1 MTTTNTIGSKLRG
14 LFAAVCVTLLLLTS
28 TVLSAAAL
36 PAKTTT
42 VAKPSATKT
51 PILSTIIS
59 TATVPLP
66 SDMTTTTPTT
76 STADFQLPTP
86 TSSSPVGIPSNP
98 SLGGLAAC
106 PPPLVPNALK
116 LESASCMDL
125 CCIPCPASSVFYE
138 PHKLEDIYT
147 LTSIFRAV
155 SAISCLVLALC
166 YLILPSRRK
175 HPHLIV
181 LVFSIMMVSWEG
193 LGTAWLHMKTDLLCK
208 NIYEPATMTNSWFC
222 GIQGI
227 GLMYMVLT
235 MLCLGF
241 LLISNLHVLTV
252 YRSYTVQNHLTKLMV
267 LSFFLPLSL
276 VLPVAIRK
284 RIENPG
290 FGSICFV
297 SSQVASP
304 YFFYPLSVV
313 VCLATLLHLG
323 TIAFMIKTSIQNN
336 AVTASDATSFK
347 SQSDSQSNKT
357 ISQRRRRLQT
367 ARDISQLLKQQWRPG
382 LLALCLLIVDM
393 IYWLFYFIEAKKL
406 ERVTPDTPWFVEW
419 ITCLA
424 GQAQEALLSGQLS
437 ATSTV
442 DDLKAVG
449 DVAQRA
455 CARIAAPYVPSF
467 TWAALA
473 DIMPAIFGIIV
484 LIIFGTKLELW
495 QDLKNRIIGEKDTTI
510 FTMADV
516 SKDSGNRHHRPLS
529 SEEQRHQNQEHIRF
543 SQTTKAERGR
553 KSQDNDFYSDDLGLG
568 AIEFNSRDMIMAAYE
583 TETSRYGGKQSRS
596 RSGSHADPLPSTEAV
611 YGGATRKTSV
621 TIQDNDREPI
631 YYHNPESI
639 TAQQG
644 LIQKRLF
651 HEQHAL
657 LVTEGAVPWP
667 SWPSSTSTTS
677 SSPTS
682 PIPSSFVSPL
692 GGARSPSFDRYH
704 HHPHHHQYTP
714 PPPPSY
720 PRDLT
725 IDTIATRDPIASPP
739 PSAPRV
745 TYPKLPTSPQKAFY
759 NSEDISAPPISL
771 SQPSR
776 INRQLNTSPYY
787 PPPPPVVAP
796 TTAPKA
802 YAQPVQSVVIPVR
815 GSSRDQ
821 GRVSSDRDRDRDRE
835 QPQRVSS
842 ERQPRTSSER
852 QQQPRVSSERQPR
865 QQWQYHYHQ
874 DHEQAP
880 MDFGSSAALA
890 MRGLSP
896 APPLVP
902 KKSMRRRAASD
913 PQQE

>member
-1 MTTTNTIGSKLRG
+1 MG
-14 LFAAVCVTLLLLTS
+14 A
-28 TVLSAAAL
+28 
-36 PAKTTT
+36 
-42 VAKPSATKT
+42 
-51 PILSTIIS
+51 
-59 TATVPLP
+59 
-66 SDMTTTTPTT
+66 
-76 STADFQLPTP
+76 
-86 TSSSPVGIPSNP
+86 
-98 SLGGLAAC
+98 
-106 PPPLVPNALK
+106 
-116 LESASCMDL
+116 

-138 PHKLEDIYT
+138 PNKLEDIYT
-147 LTSIFRAV
+147 LTSIFRGV
-155 SAISCLVLALC
+155 SATCCLILALC

-181 LVFSIMMVSWEG
+181 LVFSIMMVPWEG
-193 LGTAWLHMKTDLLCK
+193 LGTAWLHMRTDLLCK
-208 NIYEPATMTNSWFC
+208 NIYEPATMANSWFC
-222 GIQGI
+222 GVQGI

-241 LLISNLHVLTV
+241 LLIANLHVLTV
-252 YRSYTVQNHLTKLMV
+252 FRSYVVQNHLTKLMA

-284 RIENPG
+284 QVENPG

-336 AVTASDATSFK
+336 SVAVSESTSFK
-347 SQSDSQSNKT
+347 SQSDLQSNKT
-357 ISQRRRRLQT
+357 ISQRQRRLQT

-406 ERVTPDTPWFVEW
+406 ERVRPDTPWFMEW
-419 ITCLA
+419 LACLA
-424 GQAQEALLSGQLS
+424 GQAQEALLSGRLS

-442 DDLKAVG
+442 DDLKAAG
-449 DVAQRA
+449 DVAQGA
-455 CARIAAPYVPSF
+455 CARIAVPFVPSF

-473 DIMPAIFGIIV
+473 DILPAVFGIIV
-484 LIIFGTKLELW
+484 LIIFGTKFELW
-495 QDLKNRIIGEKDTTI
+495 QDLKSRIVGENDTTVFI
-510 FTMADV
+510 MGEV
-516 SKDSGNRHHRPLS
+516 SKDQQHRPLS
-529 SEEQRHQNQEHIRF
+529 PEEQRHQNQEHVQF
-543 SQTTKAERGR
+543 SQTTKAAQGR
-553 KSQDNDFYSDDLGLG
+553 SQDNDFYSDDLGLG

-583 TETSRYGGKQSRS
+583 AETPRYGGKQSRS
-596 RSGSHADPLPSTEAV
+596 RSGSHAAPPLPNTEAI

-631 YYHNPESI
+631 YYRNPEPT
-639 TAQQG
+639 TAQQD

-657 LVTEGAVPWP
+657 LVTDGAVPWP

-682 PIPSSFVSPL
+682 PASPNSSSPSGSKSH
-692 GGARSPSFDRYH
+692 SFDRYH
-704 HHPHHHQYTP
+704 YHHYHHTPPPP

-720 PRDLT
+720 PHPRNLT
-725 IDTIATRDPIASPP
+725 IDTIATRDPITPP
-739 PSAPRV
+739 PSQPRV
-745 TYPKLPTSPQKAFY
+745 TYPTLPISPQKAFY

-776 INRQLNTSPYY
+776 IDRQLKTAPATFY
-787 PPPPPVVAP
+787 PPPPPSVAP
-796 TTAPKA
+796 PAMPKA
-802 YAQPVQSVVIPVR
+802 YTQPVQSVVIPAR

-821 GRVSSDRDRDRDRE
+821 GRVSSDRNRE
-835 QPQRVSS
+835 RPSRVSS
-842 ERQPRTSSER
+842 ERQPRISSER
-852 QQQPRVSSERQPR
+852 QQQPRVSSEWQPRLSSERQPR
-865 QQWQYHYHQ
+865 QQWNYHQ
-874 DHEQAP
+874 QYQEQGLMNMDISAVPAP
-880 MDFGSSAALA
+880 A

-896 APPLVP
+896 PPPLVP
-902 KKSMRRRAASD
+902 RKSMRRRGGSN
-913 PQQE
+913 PQTE